1 MNDSKMSYSLGAVLL
16 AIAAVASV
24 GAFFVRNRETSPA
37 DAAAAA
43 PVSERADSRPT
54 RGLRLE
60 HRGRSAPGGHRGRPK
75 GPRRVNGGAGSYLL
89 VAPPCITTPP
99 WFSTR

>member
-1 MNDSKMSYSLGAVLL
+1 MNDKKMSYSLGAVLL

-43 PVSERADSRPT
+43 PVKRSANSRPT

-60 HRGRSAPGGHRGRPK
+60 HRGRSCARRSSRPPKRPAPR
-75 GPRRVNGGAGSYLL
+75 
-89 VAPPCITTPP
+89 
-99 WFSTR
+99 